1 MTSGCLWQHNKRG
14 TCSKRKFFRSPKAF
28 FYSGVHL
35 LLYFTRKSLYLLG
48 GEARVMFI
56 KSKKGEEMFEGKMV
70 LCNVK
75 AFPHRTPQ
83 EVWGVWGLDLIC
95 LGFNMPFWKTQIIF
109 AGFAPVARP

>member
-1 MTSGCLWQHNKRG
+1 MMTSSGDYDVRLSVATQQKRHLKAKEI
-14 TCSKRKFFRSPKAF
+14 SVKPPPNAF

-83 EVWGVWGLDLIC
+83 EVWGVWGLAV
-95 LGFNMPFWKTQIIF
+95 G
-109 AGFAPVARP
+109 GGG